1 MAKIKSD
8 YFLLNGN
15 SFFTE
20 TEGGTATVVRSGV
33 GKKLTQTEKDVAGDH
48 YNSTKDTIDFAQIY
62 DLDFGPHYIS
72 KLGASDTWMSQTRLK
87 EYKNAFKKATGES
100 GPNISFAQAVEAGK
114 LWNPTPLNENANGKS
129 TSTTDFNGSVLR
141 YPLLNTGRYDYL
153 SIASYKN
160 EPDRFDTNTSF
171 TSMRTVE
178 ERMTGSAL
186 GRVFLPMQPGIAEQ
200 TQVQWSQDTMNALE
214 AAGANI
220 SGGTIKG
227 AASGS
232 KEAAQA
238 FMKNTGGAAKGLAGS
253 INEDDVAAYFAGQAI
268 GKNILTRTTGKALN
282 PNLEL
287 LFQGP
292 TLRTFNYTYKFTP
305 RDGKESA
312 MVKKIIRFFK
322 KSMVPKRGKNKIFL
336 ETPNIFKLK
345 YIFKSGGQHPFLNKI
360 KMCALQSFDVQYT
373 PDGSYMTYEDGSMT
387 SYQVSM
393 SFGELNPIY
402 QEDYDT
408 DTRSMGY

>member
-62 DLDFGPHYIS
+62 DLDFGPHYIN
-72 KLGASDTWMSQTRLK
+72 KLGASDAWMSQTRLK

-160 EPDRFDTNTSF
+160 EPD
-171 TSMRTVE
+171 
-178 ERMTGSAL
+178 
-186 GRVFLPMQPGIAEQ
+186 
-200 TQVQWSQDTMNALE
+200 
-214 AAGANI
+214 
-220 SGGTIKG
+220 
-227 AASGS
+227 
-232 KEAAQA
+232 
-238 FMKNTGGAAKGLAGS
+238 
-253 INEDDVAAYFAGQAI
+253 
-268 GKNILTRTTGKALN
+268 
-282 PNLEL
+282 
-287 LFQGP
+287 
-292 TLRTFNYTYKFTP
+292 
-305 RDGKESA
+305 
-312 MVKKIIRFFK
+312 
-322 KSMVPKRGKNKIFL
+322 
-336 ETPNIFKLK
+336 
-345 YIFKSGGQHPFLNKI
+345 
-360 KMCALQSFDVQYT
+360 
-373 PDGSYMTYEDGSMT
+373 
-387 SYQVSM
+387 
-393 SFGELNPIY
+393 
-402 QEDYDT
+402 
-408 DTRSMGY
+408 